1 MFDPWVGKD
10 PLEKDPE
17 ENFMDRGTWRATQS
31 MGSQKS
37 DTTEVT
43 KQQPEETPSPLL
55 SGHQLS
61 GHGRQSVVAPGE
73 SEVIPL

>member
-1 MFDPWVGKD
+1 MFDPWVGKI
-10 PLEKDPE
+10 PWRRILKRTSWTE
-17 ENFMDRGTWRATQS
+17 EPGGLHSPWGRKQ
-31 MGSQKS
+31 S